1 MGEPEGGGPPSR
13 EEIHA
18 AMRAKIEEALGRV
31 LQAYEHRPPDLDQ
44 ADEDRLIQI
53 MAKLQELGRHIDAIF
68 EGFSEGAGETGQGRD
83 LSTGNPASSQADN
96 PPSSA

>member
-1 MGEPEGGGPPSR
+1 MAELEEGESLSQEK
-13 EEIHA
+13 IQA
-18 AMRAKIEEALGRV
+18 AMQAKIREALTAVAR
-31 LQAYEHRPPDLDQ
+31 AYEHRPPDLDQ

-96 PPSSA
+96 PPRSA